1 MRSKVLCIV
10 LLLVLLTGAACT
22 PQATA
27 APTTPPTA
35 VSATQAPAPT
45 VAPTVAPT
53 QVPATA
59 TVAAAQPASPTQ
71 AAASGTILTV
81 LAAASLTA
89 PFGDLGKEFE
99 TAHPGVNVAFNFAG
113 SQALAQQ
120 LDQGAPADVFA
131 SASTSYMTAAVKSNR
146 VDQTTIQTFAY
157 NRLVVIFPIA
167 NPAGIKTLQDLS
179 KPGIK
184 LDLEAAAVPAGQ
196 YSITFLQ
203 KASKDPSF
211 SATYQADVLKNVV
224 SYEDN
229 VKSVLAKVSLGEADA
244 GIVYV
249 SDDTGD
255 VTSKLGQITIPD
267 SLNTIATYP
276 IAPISDS
283 KNPDLANA
291 FVALVMSSDGQAA
304 LAKYSFIP
312 AVK

>member
-1 MRSKVLCIV
+1 MRSKVLSIV
-10 LLLVLLTGAACT
+10 LLLVLLTSVACA

-27 APTTPPTA
+27 VPATPPTA
-35 VSATQAPAPT
+35 APATQAPAPT
-45 VAPTVAPT
+45 QVPPTQMVAPT
-53 QVPATA
+53 QAT
-59 TVAAAQPASPTQ
+59 TPTQ
-71 AAASGTILTV
+71 AAASGQSLTV

-89 PFGDLGKEFE
+89 PFQDLGKEFE
-99 TAHPGVNVAFNFAG
+99 TAHPGVTVEFSFAG

-131 SASTSYMTAAVKSNR
+131 SASASYMTAAVKSNR
-146 VDQTTIQTFAY
+146 VDQTTVQTFAY
-157 NRLVVIFPIA
+157 NRLVVIYPVA
-167 NPAGIKTLQDLS
+167 NPAGIKTLQDLA
-179 KPGIK
+179 KPGLK
-184 LDLEAAAVPAGQ
+184 LDLEDKTVPAGQ
-196 YSITFLQ
+196 YSLTFLD

-211 SATYQADVLKNVV
+211 TTSYEANVLKNVV

-229 VKSVLAKVSLGEADA
+229 VKSVLTKVSLGEADA

-255 VTSKLGQITIPD
+255 VTSKLGKLDIPD
-267 SLNTIATYP
+267 LLNIVATYP

-283 KNPDLANA
+283 KNPDLAKA
-291 FVALVMSSDGQAA
+291 FVALVMSADGQAA